1 MLVSL
6 SGMNPRTLHRCAELA
21 EELDRR
27 AVPLS
32 MLFTPATPATPA
44 TSATGVTS
52 WLKERVDG
60 GDDLLLHGY
69 DHTVPPTHRAVSLGR
84 KAEFAALPA
93 HEARL
98 RLTAATATLDRA
110 GLRTEGFA
118 PPRWLASRGTLAAL
132 RERGFRFCADFT
144 SIRDLET
151 GEVRRARVHGF
162 GSQKQR
168 TETLRCFALVLTAAR
183 VARRGGLLRLGVD
196 ASDLLRPSRRQAF
209 LDAVDVALEA
219 GATGSTYTLTASPAR
234 LA

>member
-1 MLVSL
+1 MDTKLLVSL

-27 AVPLS
+27 SVPLS
-32 MLFTPATPATPA
+32 MLCTP
-44 TSATGVTS
+44 STGVTS
-52 WLKERVDG
+52 WLKQRVDR

-69 DHTVPPTHRAVSLGR
+69 DHTVPPTHRTVNLGR

-98 RLTAATATLDRA
+98 RLIAATAQLDHA
-110 GLRTEGFA
+110 GLRTRGFA

-132 RERGFRFCADFT
+132 RERGFRFCADVT

-162 GSQKQR
+162 GSQGQR

-196 ASDLLRPSRRQAF
+196 TSDLLRPSRRQAF
-209 LDAVDVALEA
+209 LDAVDVALETGA
-219 GATGSTYTLTASPAR
+219 RGATYGLVTAPAR
-234 LA
+234 AA

>member
-1 MLVSL
+1 MDTRLLVSL
-6 SGMNPRTLHRCAELA
+6 SGMNPSTLHRCAELA

-32 MLFTPATPATPA
+32 LLFTP
-44 TSATGVTS
+44 STGVTS
-52 WLKERVDG
+52 WLRQRVDR

-98 RLTAATATLDRA
+98 RLTAATASLDHA

-132 RERGFRFCADFT
+132 RERGFRFCADVT
-144 SIRDLET
+144 AIRDLET

-162 GSQKQR
+162 GSQRQR

-196 ASDLLRPSRRQAF
+196 ASDLRRPSRRQAF

-219 GATGSTYTLTASPAR
+219 GATSSTYTLTASPVR
-234 LA
+234 PR